1 MTRNGIVVRTAG
13 LDDLGDLL
21 HLLDRALET
30 MSDPRLAGSTAG
42 DRSAD
47 KAGDRASDRAGN
59 SAADDDKA
67 DGITALL
74 DSSDCRVLIA
84 DLADGSPAGAALLS
98 IDVVSRALGS
108 LTMSAT
114 MFVDRAARRR
124 GVGRELVSEI
134 ARRADEAGADA
145 VTVSLPAGDREGHRY
160 YARLGFSSL
169 WTSRIASVPQLV
181 RALAP
186 SEIAAQRRHKV
197 LLRAKRPFRRQ
208 PAVISG
214 ARIAAAVRLER
225 LDS

>member
-1 MTRNGIVVRTAG
+1 MARNGIVMRTAG
-13 LDDLGDLL
+13 PDDLGDLL
-21 HLLDRALET
+21 HLVDRALDT
-30 MSDPRLAGSTAG
+30 MSDPRLAGSKSG
-42 DRSAD
+42 DRTVDRTPDRTPD
-47 KAGDRASDRAGN
+47 KAEGK
-59 SAADDDKA
+59 AADGA
-67 DGITALL
+67 DGIATLL
-74 DSSDCRVLIA
+74 DDPDCRVLIA
-84 DLADGSPAGAALLS
+84 ALADGTPAGVALLS

-134 ARRADEAGADA
+134 ARCADEAGADA
-145 VTVSLPAGDREGHRY
+145 VTVSLPAGDRESHRY

-197 LLRAKRPFRRQ
+197 LQRAKRPFRRQ

-214 ARIAAAVRLER
+214 VRIAATVRLNH
-225 LDS
+225 LDG

>member
-1 MTRNGIVVRTAG
+1 MARNGIVIRTAG
-13 LDDLGDLL
+13 PDDLRDLL
-21 HLLDRALET
+21 HLVDRALET
-30 MSDPRLAGSTAG
+30 MSDPRLAGSKSG
-42 DRSAD
+42 DRTAD
-47 KAGDRASDRAGN
+47 KTPDRVPDKAAGKVADRAG
-59 SAADDDKA
+59 S
-67 DGITALL
+67 ITALL
-74 DSSDCRVLIA
+74 HNPDCRVLIA
-84 DLADGSPAGAALLS
+84 DLADGTPAGVALLA

-108 LTMSAT
+108 MTMSST

-134 ARRADEAGADA
+134 ARCAEEAGADA

-208 PAVISG
+208 PAVISA
-214 ARIAAAVRLER
+214 ARIAVTVRLER

>member
-1 MTRNGIVVRTAG
+1 MARNGIVIRTAG
-13 LDDLGDLL
+13 PDDLGDLL
-21 HLLDRALET
+21 HLVDRALET
-30 MSDPRLAGSTAG
+30 MSDPRLAGSKSG
-42 DRSAD
+42 DRPVD
-47 KAGDRASDRAGN
+47 KTADRAVDRAE
-59 SAADDDKA
+59 S
-67 DGITALL
+67 ITALL
-74 DSSDCRVLIA
+74 DHPDCCVLIA
-84 DLADGSPAGAALLS
+84 DLADGTPAGVTLLS
-98 IDVVSRALGS
+98 IDLLSRALGS

-145 VTVSLPAGDREGHRY
+145 VTVALPAGDREGHRY

-169 WTSRIASVPQLV
+169 WTARIASVPQLV

-186 SEIAAQRRHKV
+186 SEIAAERRHKV

-214 ARIAAAVRLER
+214 ARIAAAIRLER
-225 LDS
+225 QES